1 MTRSAEVN
9 AVSGKGV
16 GKMYRVLVCDD
27 DEAIVRSIEIYLKAE
42 GYGTVTA
49 YNGKQALEAL
59 QKEEV
64 QCVIMD
70 IMMPVMD
77 GISATLRI
85 REKSNIPII
94 FLSAKSEDTD
104 KIAGLGFGGDDYV
117 TKPFN
122 PLELC
127 ARVKSQIRR
136 YVSLGGAVQ
145 KDSMITTGGL
155 SLDLEAKKVT
165 VDGEEVRLTATE
177 YKIIEYLM
185 INMDKTLSSNQIYEN
200 VWNENAFSTEKT
212 VTVHIRRIREK
223 IEIDTKNPKYI
234 KVVWGIGYRIEKI

>member
-1 MTRSAEVN
+1 
-9 AVSGKGV
+9 
-16 GKMYRVLVCDD
+16 MYKILVCDD

-42 GYGTVTA
+42 GYETVKA
-49 YNGKQALEAL
+49 FNGRQAVECTE
-59 QKEEV
+59 KEEV
-64 QCVIMD
+64 HCIIMD
-70 IMMPVMD
+70 VMMPVLD
-77 GISATLRI
+77 GINATLKI
-85 REKSNIPII
+85 REKSNVPII

-117 TKPFN
+117 TKPFS

-136 YVSLGGAVQ
+136 YVSLGSAV
-145 KDSMITTGGL
+145 KKENVITTGGL
-155 SLDLEAKKVT
+155 SIDLEAKKVT
-165 VDGEEVRLTATE
+165 LDGEEVRLTATE
-177 YKIIEYLM
+177 YKIMEYMM